1 MALWGNNDN
10 LVSNGT
16 VALNYATKVVT
27 GTGTTFGTVGFG
39 VTGDVIRFGARGPG
53 AATTYFGDAVIV
65 SIANTQSI
73 TIGSTAGLSGVAI
86 GGTEY
91 HLSQLPKSTV
101 LDHSTDAGKDG
112 LPSYVTYASRDA
124 RRFAAAGSLSV
135 PVLRANKIGITT
147 TTKGKDALVNDGN
160 TIEITAV
167 GSATSVTTSGQTSP
181 VGFSTIFFPGG
192 PPAGILANESTLEV
206 ASGGSVKPILITSI
220 GSTSVGLA
228 ATISAQIN
236 ASTTLKFRSDNI
248 VSLASGITVGIS
260 SGSELLFQR
269 LKGGYDKVVYGIGDG
284 TSQIFD
290 GSSTEYRT
298 SGSGW
303 VGVTTYLDCHG
314 NVRVKSET
322 LVAMGGNSQ
331 DATAGIQTGSNGILY
346 PTVN

>member
-346 PTVN
+346 PSVN

>member
-53 AATTYFGDAVIV
+53 TASTYFGDAVIV
-65 SIANTQSI
+65 GIASTTQC

-91 HLSQLPKSTV
+91 HLSQLPKSSV

-112 LPSYVTYASRDA
+112 LPSYVTYADRPSRG
-124 RRFAAAGSLSV
+124 FAAVGSLSV
-135 PVLRANKIGITT
+135 PVLRAKRIGITT
-147 TTKGKDALVNDGN
+147 NTKGKDALVNDGN
-160 TIEITAV
+160 TIEINAV
-167 GSATSVTTSGQTSP
+167 GSATSVTKSGQASP

-192 PPAGILANESTLEV
+192 PPAGIRVNESTLEV

-236 ASTTLKFRSDNI
+236 GGTTLTFRSDNI

-260 SGSELLFQR
+260 TGDELLFQR

-290 GSSTEYRT
+290 ESSTVYRT

-303 VGVTTYLDCHG
+303 VGVTTYMDCHG
-314 NVRVKSET
+314 NVRVKSEI

>member
-290 GSSTEYRT
+290 ESSTEYRT